1 MKQFIKDFRKFATQG
16 NLLQVATAFI
26 IGLYFK
32 DVIDRFTNG
41 IVLALITAFFGKSNF
56 DQLFVT
62 VNKSRILVGAFLN
75 AVINFVL
82 IAFVLFLMI
91 KAWEHMRTRMKMEPD
106 EVDLTTD
113 QELLTEIRDILRER
127 QGQIERP

>member
-1 MKQFIKDFRKFATQG
+1 MKKFFKDFRKFATQG

-41 IVLALITAFFGKSNF
+41 IVLAFISAIFGKANF
-56 DQLFVT
+56 NDFEFT
-62 VNKSRILVGAFLN
+62 VNKSHILVGAFLN

-82 IAFVLFLMI
+82 IAFVLFVMI
-91 KAWEHMRTRMKMEPD
+91 KAWEHMRERMKLETD
-106 EVDLTTD
+106 DDDLTTD
-113 QELLTEIRDILRER
+113 QELLTEIRDLLAQQ
-127 QGQIERP
+127 QGQASHN

>member
-41 IVLALITAFFGKSNF
+41 IVLAFITAFFGKANF
-56 DQLFVT
+56 DELSFT
-62 VNKSRILVGAFLN
+62 VNKSKILVGTFLN
-75 AVINFVL
+75 AVINFLL
-82 IAFVLFLMI
+82 IALVLFLMI
-91 KAWEHMRTRMKMEPD
+91 KAWEQMRERLKLEKDDT
-106 EVDLTTD
+106 DLTTD
-113 QELLTEIRDILRER
+113 QELLTEIRDLLAA
-127 QGQIERP
+127 QQADPTKD

>member
-1 MKQFIKDFRKFATQG
+1 MRKFFKDFRKFATQG

-41 IVLALITAFFGKSNF
+41 IVLAFISAIFGKANF
-56 DQLFVT
+56 NDFEFT
-62 VNKSRILVGAFLN
+62 INKSHILVGAFLN
-75 AVINFVL
+75 AVVNFVL

-91 KAWEHMRTRMKMEPD
+91 KAWEHMRERMKLETD
-106 EVDLTTD
+106 DDDLTTD
-113 QELLTEIRDILRER
+113 QELLTEIRDLLAQQAGEDAKS
-127 QGQIERP
+127 

>member
-41 IVLALITAFFGKSNF
+41 IVLAFVSAIFGKQNF
-56 DQLFVT
+56 VDVEFT
-62 VNKSRILVGAFLN
+62 VNKSKILVGAFLN
-75 AVINFVL
+75 AVINFIL
-82 IAFVLFLMI
+82 IALVLFLMI
-91 KAWEHMRTRMKMEPD
+91 KAWESMRERLKLEKD
-106 EVDLTTD
+106 ETDLTTD
-113 QELLTEIRDILRER
+113 QELLTEIRDILRE
-127 QGQIERP
+127 QQAQSAG